1 MSAQQTKSGKGVL
14 KTALVLGAVALA
26 FYVGFILL
34 GVLQA

>member
-1 MSAQQTKSGKGVL
+1 MTSESRKHVR
-14 KTALVLGAVALA
+14 KTALLIGAIALA

>member
-1 MSAQQTKSGKGVL
+1 MNNNESQTGKRIRRTTL
-14 KTALVLGAVALA
+14 ILAVIASA

>member
-1 MSAQQTKSGKGVL
+1 MSAKDMQSDKGVRRTTL
-14 KTALVLGAVALA
+14 ILAVIAIA